1 MDNKFITFEG
11 IEGAGK
17 TTAID
22 IISSFLQENGLD
34 CLVTR
39 EPGGTT
45 AGEKIRDILLDNES
59 KLDNETELLLLFA
72 ARYQHI
78 NEIIVPALKDNK
90 WVICDRYIDASLAY
104 QGYGRGVEIKTIGN
118 LIDTYACKA
127 IPDIT
132 FLLDIDVDTAFLR
145 FEKNREKDRFENL
158 NKDFFEKVRLGYIDI
173 AKKNPERIKIINAN
187 QDAGSV
193 ANEITREIKK
203 IFNF

>member
-1 MDNKFITFEG
+1 
-11 IEGAGK
+11 
-17 TTAID
+17 
-22 IISSFLQENGLD
+22 
-34 CLVTR
+34 
-39 EPGGTT
+39 
-45 AGEKIRDILLDNES
+45 
-59 KLDNETELLLLFA
+59 LFA

-104 QGYGRGVEIKTIGN
+104 QGYGRGVEIKTIDN

-187 QDAGSV
+187 QDAESV